1 MDRQAVISM
10 KCGTSLLVRPCL
22 YHCSLARSGAVPAHR
37 VRETAHH
44 ATMISEGLALV
55 ASPMVTSDILNY
67 LVDATVFGKVKT
79 IN

>member
-1 MDRQAVISM
+1 M
-10 KCGTSLLVRPCL
+10 
-22 YHCSLARSGAVPAHR
+22 PAHR